1 MTSIKSRGVVAEETL
16 TELHT
21 QDGSVDL
28 KGNPILR
35 SKRGVWKACSFLV
48 VYEVFERFAFYGIS
62 SNLILYLTKKL
73 HQGTVTAAN
82 NVTNWNGTIWLAPMV
97 GAYIAD
103 AHLGRYWTF
112 LIASLIHVT
121 GMCLLTLS
129 VSIEGLKPPSCALA
143 NVAECKEPSALQLS
157 VFFTALYMFGV
168 GAGGT
173 KANMIVLGADQ
184 FDEFYPKEKLQKFSF
199 FNWWMFTIFF
209 GALMGNTFLVYIQDN
224 VGWSLGYGIPT
235 IGLAI
240 AVIVFL
246 AGTPYYRHKL
256 PMGSPFTT
264 MFKVIFAA
272 LRKWRLPL
280 PVDSQELY
288 ELNLEEYSKEGRC
301 KIAPTNTLRFLNKAA
316 IKTDSMST
324 WMLILITQVEETK
337 QMLCLFPIM
346 ITSILPSTMV
356 AQVNT
361 LFVKQGTTLDRGL
374 GNFQIP
380 PASLAGFVTISM
392 LIFVIFYDRFF
403 VPIMRRW
410 TKNPRGVTLLQRMG
424 LGLVLHIVVMVAAS
438 LTERWR
444 LSVARQ
450 HGIVQNGGVV
460 PLSIFILL
468 PQFILM
474 GVADAVFEVVR
485 VEFFYDQAPESMK
498 SLGTS
503 YYMTSLGVGS
513 FLSSFLLKT
522 VADITQRNHRKGWIL
537 NNLNDSHLDYYYW
550 FFAILNALNFILFLF
565 MAKFYVYKAEV
576 SDSMEVL
583 KKDLENDN

>member
-1 MTSIKSRGVVAEETL
+1 MSSVKSGGVVAEETL
-16 TELHT
+16 TEFRT

-112 LIASLIHVT
+112 LIASLIH
-121 GMCLLTLS
+121 GMCLLTIS

-168 GAGGT
+168 GADGT

-246 AGTPYYRHKL
+246 AVPSQL
-256 PMGSPFTT
+256 C
-264 MFKVIFAA
+264 FKVIFAA

-280 PVDSQELY
+280 PVDIQQLY
-288 ELNLEEYSKEGRC
+288 ELNLEEYSKKGRC
-301 KIAPTNTLRFLNKAA
+301 KIAPTNTLRFLNKAG

-324 WMLILITQVEETK
+324 WMLIPITQVEETK

-361 LFVKQGTTLDRGL
+361 LFVKQGTTLVRGL
-374 GNFQIP
+374 GNFRIP
-380 PASLAGFVTISM
+380 PASLTGFVTISM
-392 LIFVIFYDRFF
+392 LISVIFYDRSF

-424 LGLVLHIVVMVAAS
+424 LGLILHIIVMAAAS

-450 HGIVQNGGVV
+450 HGLVQNGRVV

-522 VADITQRNHRKGWIL
+522 VADITQKNHRKGWIL

-550 FFAILNALNFILFLF
+550 FFAILNALNFILFLILS
-565 MAKFYVYKAEV
+565 KFYVYKAEV